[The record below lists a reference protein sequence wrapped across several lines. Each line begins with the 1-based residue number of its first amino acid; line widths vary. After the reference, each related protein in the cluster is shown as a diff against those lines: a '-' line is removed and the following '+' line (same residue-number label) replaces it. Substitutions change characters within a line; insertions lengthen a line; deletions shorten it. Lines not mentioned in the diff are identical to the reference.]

1 MAAHYDQGD
10 YDARITAQRFGTTE
24 TDKPFFAITFQPMA
38 KIDMETGDRIDC
50 GGPVRTMRLFLSEA
64 AAPHSIKKLRS
75 LGWGGSSFAEINPES
90 EEHHSFVEQ
99 TVVVRC
105 KHEEYKGQ
113 PQEKWDF
120 PHEGG
125 LDIKPLDDKGMRK
138 LDALLGRHLKET
150 ATKPKASPAKQA
162 TATAAAASGNGS
174 KVPF

>member
-10 YDARITAQRFGTTE
+10 YDVRITSQRFGTTE
-24 TDKPFFAITFQPMA
+24 SDNPFFAITFQPTA

-50 GGPVRTMRLFLSEA
+50 GGPVRTMRLFLSEK

-75 LGWGGSSFAEINPES
+75 LGWTGSSFGDLNPES
-90 EEHHSFVEQ
+90 GEHHSFVDQ

-120 PHEGG
+120 PHDGG
-125 LDIKPLDDKGMRK
+125 LEIKPLDDKGMRK
-138 LDALLGRHLKET
+138 LDALLGKHLKDG
-150 ATKPKASPAKQA
+150 AKPKASPVKH
-162 TATAAAASGNGS
+162 TTTAASGNGS